1 MLVTLMTDASHCST
15 TKVAGFGFW
24 CVSNR
29 GKLSGGK
36 PLNGKVEDAYQAEA
50 KAVANSLII
59 GFRSGIIQQG
69 DKVIIQLDNLAV
81 VNGLMGNSKKVRK
94 DVMDVFRF
102 IKNFKIEN
110 NIEIE
115 CRHVKGHTKRKESR
129 FKANH
134 HCDKIAKEQMKSAR
148 VALSNI

>member
-15 TKVAGFGFW
+15 TKAAGFGFW

-36 PLNGKVEDAYQAEA
+36 PLNGVVRDAYQAEA

-69 DKVIIQLDNLAV
+69 DKVIVQLDNLAV
-81 VNGLMGNSKKVRK
+81 VNGLMGKSNKVRK
-94 DVMDVFRF
+94 DVMDVLRF

-115 CRHVKGHTKRKESR
+115 CRHVKGHTKRKENR
-129 FKANH
+129 FKANN
-134 HCDKIAKEQMKSAR
+134 HCDKIAKKQMKLAR
-148 VALSNI
+148 ATIYN

>member
-1 MLVTLMTDASHCST
+1 MLVTLMTDASHCTT
-15 TKVAGFGFW
+15 TKAAGFGFW

-36 PLNGKVEDAYQAEA
+36 PFRGVVRDAYSAEA
-50 KAVANSLII
+50 KGVANSLVIA
-59 GFRSGIIQQG
+59 FRSGIIQQG

-81 VNGLMGNSKKVRK
+81 VSGLMGKSNKVRK

-115 CRHVKGHTKRKESR
+115 CRHVKGHTNKKDAR
-129 FKANH
+129 FKANN
-134 HCDKIAKEQMKSAR
+134 HCDKIAKKQMKLAR
-148 VALSNI
+148 ATISD